1 MITPR
6 RPARRGSGRRPV
18 MRDEV
23 YDPTVS
29 ELHIGNRPSETLP
42 LDQHLHQLWQVL
54 GLDDEDQD
62 ENENENENEN
72 QEQSSNTE

>member
-23 YDPTVS
+23 YDPTVN
-29 ELHIGNRPSETLP
+29 ELHVGHRPSETLP
-42 LDQHLHQLWQVL
+42 LNQHLHELWQVL
-54 GLDDEDQD
+54 GLDDEDENED
-62 ENENENENEN
+62 ENK
-72 QEQSSNTE
+72 EQISNTE